1 MSNPQ
6 SIFNALRGSWTLQR
20 TLTSAIPSFP
30 SGTFT
35 GTATLTPHPP
45 STSHSPTSLLYSESG
60 ELKTDTGL
68 VLRANKKY
76 IYRYDEKEDKI
87 SAWFVKE
94 HSSSSQR
101 DQNQNR
107 NNDNTNPN
115 SNEAVEEADYL
126 FHELVLAP
134 DSSSSSSSSA
144 GSNSETITDCRLT
157 ATGDHLCIKDN
168 YAARYAFEF
177 EGGELKWWSL
187 RYNVSGPAK
196 DYISSTVFRR

>member
-1 MSNPQ
+1 MTTPQ
-6 SIFNALRGSWTLQR
+6 TIFNALRGTWTLHR

-45 STSHSPTSLLYSESG
+45 STSHPPTSLLYSESG

-68 VLRANKKY
+68 ILRANKKY
-76 IYRYDEKEDKI
+76 IYQYDEKKDKI

-94 HSSSSQR
+94 PSSQT
-101 DQNQNR
+101 QNR
-107 NNDNTNPN
+107 NTDNTNPN
-115 SNEAVEEADYL
+115 EEAAVEQADYL
-126 FHELVLAP
+126 FHELILAP
-134 DSSSSSSSSA
+134 DSTATKS
-144 GSNSETITDCRLT
+144 TISDCRMT

-177 EGGELKWWSL
+177 ENGELKWWSL
-187 RYNVSGPAK
+187 RYNVSGPSK